1 MTNPDLLR
9 ITVEHVEEARLVRV
23 AGEVDISTVA
33 ELRRHVR
40 AACRGEGT
48 VLLDLAEV
56 GFMDSS
62 GLKVLLDASD
72 GAIASDSSFFIVRPS
87 SAVRLLL
94 DASGT
99 RAELPV
105 VEPDAHILR

>member
-1 MTNPDLLR
+1 MRNPDLLR

-23 AGEVDISTVA
+23 VGEVDISTVA
-33 ELRRHVR
+33 ELRRQVR
-40 AACRGEGT
+40 TACQGQRP

-62 GLKVLLDASD
+62 GLQVLLEASD
-72 GAIASDSSFFIVRPS
+72 GAITSDSPFFIVRPS
-87 SAVRLLL
+87 SAVQRLM
-94 DASGT
+94 DATGT

-105 VEPDAHILR
+105 VEPSEHVLR

>member
-1 MTNPDLLR
+1 MRNPDLLR
-9 ITVEHVEEARLVRV
+9 ITVEQVEEARLVRV

-33 ELRRHVR
+33 ELRRQVR
-40 AACRGEGT
+40 NACRDEST
-48 VLLDLAEV
+48 VLLDLSDV

-62 GLKVLLDASD
+62 GLEVLLEAND
-72 GAIASDSSFFIVRPS
+72 GAVASDSSFFIVRPS

-99 RAELPV
+99 RDELPV
-105 VEPDAHILR
+105 VEPHEHMLR

>member
-1 MTNPDLLR
+1 MRNPDLLR

-33 ELRRHVR
+33 ELRRQVR
-40 AACRGEGT
+40 AASRGEGT

-56 GFMDSS
+56 DFMDSS
-62 GLKVLLDASD
+62 GLEVLLEASG
-72 GAIASDSSFFIVRPS
+72 GAISTDSSFFIVRPS

-94 DASGT
+94 EASGT

-105 VEPDAHILR
+105 VEPHEHMLR